1 MPILE
6 GKSVTKNFGGL
17 TAVDHV
23 DFHLESGEILGLI
36 GPNGAGKT
44 TLINVVTGTLPASGG
59 DVRFAGRPILGKQA
73 HQIARL
79 GISRTYQIVKPFRN
93 MTVLD
98 NVMVGALFGASGL
111 SRDMEAARDRAEEM
125 LAFVGLADQK
135 DHQAD
140 ELNVPGMK
148 RLEMAKALAMDPVV
162 LLLDEVMAGLNP
174 TEVDEAVALI
184 KQIRDSGVSILVIE
198 HVMQAITGVS
208 DRVFVLYH
216 GQKIADG
223 RPEEVM
229 SDERVIKA
237 YLGSRY
243 AGRQGNG
250 KRPAAGSEEG
260 SSNGGDS
267 HAA

>member
-1 MPILE
+1 MMPILE

-23 DFHLESGEILGLI
+23 DFHLEPGEIVGLI

-44 TLINVVTGTLPASGG
+44 TLINVITGTLPASGG
-59 DVRFAGRPILGKQA
+59 EVWFQGQPILGKKP
-73 HQIARL
+73 HEIARL

-93 MTVLD
+93 LTVLD
-98 NVMVGALFGASGL
+98 NVMVGALFGAHGL
-111 SRDMEAARDRAEEM
+111 SRDMQTARARAEEV
-125 LAFVGLADQK
+125 LEFVGLADQK
-135 DHQAD
+135 DQQAD

-148 RLEMAKALAMDPVV
+148 RLEMAKALAMDPEV

-174 TEVDEAVALI
+174 TEVDEAVELI
-184 KQIRDSGVSILVIE
+184 KQIRDSGVTILVIE
-198 HVMQAITGVS
+198 HVMRAITGVS
-208 DRVFVLYH
+208 DRVFVLHH

-229 SDERVIKA
+229 ADERVIKA

-243 AGRQGNG
+243 
-250 KRPAAGSEEG
+250 
-260 SSNGGDS
+260 SSNKGDNG

>member
-23 DFHLESGEILGLI
+23 DFHLEPGEIVGLI

-59 DVRFAGRPILGKQA
+59 EVWFQGQPILGKKP
-73 HQIARL
+73 HEIARL

-93 MTVLD
+93 LTVLD
-98 NVMVGALFGASGL
+98 NVMVGALFGAHGL
-111 SRDMEAARDRAEEM
+111 SRDMQAARARAEEV
-125 LAFVGLADQK
+125 LEFVSLADQK
-135 DHQAD
+135 DQQAD

-148 RLEMAKALAMDPVV
+148 RLEMAKALAMDPDV

-174 TEVDEAVALI
+174 TEVDEAVELI
-184 KQIRDSGVSILVIE
+184 KQIRDSGVTILVIE
-198 HVMQAITGVS
+198 HVMRAITGVS
-208 DRVFVLYH
+208 DRVFVLHH

-243 AGRQGNG
+243 SGGKGGNG
-250 KRPAAGSEEG
+250 
-260 SSNGGDS
+260 